1 MSSVMKLK
9 LSSPSNLIVQKRK
22 PVLYITYELLL
33 AILKSLAQGGAKIH
47 LAKRKLEAKNCRA
60 GKTRPGVTGTINS
73 TFKSPIKN
81 YGTHD

>member
-22 PVLYITYELLL
+22 PVLCITYGLLL
-33 AILKSLAQGGAKIH
+33 GILKSLAQGGAKIH
-47 LAKRKLEAKNCRA
+47 LAKRKLEADNCRT
-60 GKTRPGVTGTINS
+60 GKTRPGVMETINS

-81 YGTHD
+81 YRTHD